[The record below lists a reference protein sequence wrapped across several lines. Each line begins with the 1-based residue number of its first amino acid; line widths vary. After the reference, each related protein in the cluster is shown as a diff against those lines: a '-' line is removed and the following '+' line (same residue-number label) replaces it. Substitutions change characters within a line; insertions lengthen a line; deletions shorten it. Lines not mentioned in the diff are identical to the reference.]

1 MSPVNDSIV
10 EQNGDRVIRISRV
23 FAAPRALVWRALTD
37 PAHMGVW
44 WGPDGFTTTTHKI
57 EVRAGGTWVY
67 TMHGPD
73 GRDYPNAMT
82 FREVVPVERLTYRH
96 GQSEDEDPDADF
108 GTVVTLEEVE
118 GGTRLTMTSTFKDDA
133 ARDHVVR
140 HYGAVE
146 GGQQHLEK
154 LSDHLERMARA

>member
-1 MSPVNDSIV
+1 MSPVGDSLV

-23 FAAPRALVWRALTD
+23 FNAPRSLVWQALTD

-57 EVRAGGTWVY
+57 DVRAGGSWVY

-82 FREVVPVERLTYRH
+82 FLEIIPQTRLVYRH
-96 GQSEDEDPDADF
+96 GTNEDENPDADF
-108 GTVVTLEEVE
+108 GTVVALEDVE
-118 GGTRLTMTSTFKDDA
+118 GGTRLTMTSTFPDDA
-133 ARDHVVR
+133 ARALVAR
-140 HYGAVE
+140 EYGAVE

-154 LSDHLERMARA
+154 LADHLERMAA